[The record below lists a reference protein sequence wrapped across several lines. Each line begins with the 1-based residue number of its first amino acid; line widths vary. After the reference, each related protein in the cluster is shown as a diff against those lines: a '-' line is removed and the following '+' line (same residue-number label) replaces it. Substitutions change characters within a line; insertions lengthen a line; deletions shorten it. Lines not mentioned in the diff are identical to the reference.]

1 MNNVNYIKPDH
12 YIKFANAVDRTFQD
26 RKKRLLKGKNDFFS
40 FVLLQKKVTNP
51 PAGRKKLRSVLSK
64 G

>member
-51 PAGRKKLRSVLSK
+51 PAGRKN
-64 G
+64 